1 MRRLMLPMVL
11 IAACPG
17 GGGDSSTAT
26 TTAASTTTV
35 GPTTAEP
42 TTTSASA
49 ASTATSTAATTDTT
63 DATTVDTTAT
73 TSTGDTSTGGGPT
86 STGDDSTT
94 GDPATGKIQWVGRY
108 DDSDPQRVKL
118 GWPGSGFKLTM
129 YGTELQ
135 VELEEEMGTNYYQ
148 VLIDGQYIND
158 PIGTGPGKKLYPVAK
173 NLLLGN
179 HQIEVYR
186 RTEGAYGV
194 TTVTD
199 FVVTG
204 QITDLAPS
212 FPHRVE
218 VIGDGVSSGWD
229 NDRKDL
235 CGDPLANNYYRSYAS
250 DLTSGLSFDVH
261 TIAWKG
267 KGVVKNEDGSKTET
281 LPQLY
286 DRTLATDPANPWDY
300 SRWPAELVAV
310 NLGLADFSGADD
322 PGEQEFVAGYVDFLV
337 HVRDVN
343 PDAFI
348 LVLMPWKFDAEAA
361 TVQAYLESVVDQRH
375 MAGDMDVAFE
385 DINVKQ
391 LGDGCPGYPY
401 RDTHED
407 MSLKL
412 VDAMFKHVPW

>member
-1 MRRLMLPMVL
+1 MRRHMLPMVL

-17 GGGDSSTAT
+17 GGGDSSPTT

-49 ASTATSTAATTDTT
+49 ASTTTSAAATTDTS
-63 DATTVDTTAT
+63 DATTGDTTAT
-73 TSTGDTSTGGGPT
+73 TSAGDTSTGGGPT

-94 GDPATGKIQWVGRY
+94 GDPVTGKILWLGRY

-118 GWPGSGFKLTM
+118 GWPGSGFKLVLH
-129 YGTELQ
+129 GTGLK
-135 VELEEEMGTNYYQ
+135 VALEETDYNYYQ
-148 VLIDGQYIND
+148 ILIDGQYIND
-158 PIGTGPGKKLYPVAK
+158 PIGTGPGKQVYTLAK
-173 NLLLGN
+173 NLILGN
-179 HQIEVYR
+179 HEIIMIR

-194 TTVTD
+194 TAVSDITVIA
-199 FVVTG
+199 G
-204 QITDLAPS
+204 QLKDIEPS
-212 FPHRVE
+212 FAHRVE

-250 DLTSGLSFDVH
+250 DLLSGQFFDVH

-337 HVRDVN
+337 HVRAVN

-375 MAGDMDVAFE
+375 MAGDMNVAFE

-401 RDTHED
+401 RDTHQE